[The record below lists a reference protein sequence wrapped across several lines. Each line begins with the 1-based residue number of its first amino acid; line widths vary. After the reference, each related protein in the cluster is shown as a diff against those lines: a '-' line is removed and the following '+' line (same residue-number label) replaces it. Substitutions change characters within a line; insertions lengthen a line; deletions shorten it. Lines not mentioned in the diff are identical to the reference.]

1 MTITLTAEKLV
12 FGGQALA
19 RAPEGQV
26 VFIWNAL
33 PGETVEVEITKKQ
46 KTHWEGN
53 AIKVLSP
60 SPERVLPVE
69 DHYMSCS
76 PWQILS
82 WEKEQEYKRA
92 TALETYKKIGHLDIE
107 PEMTQDERWEY
118 GYRNKMEYSFAERNG
133 QIVLAFFERGTKRF
147 QSIEP
152 CKLADPLINKTTEKI
167 LVWINKHKIP
177 LRSLRAVIVRSNLQ
191 GKTIAALFI
200 KDEMSF
206 PDYPEFDES
215 FGGFRLYFSNPR
227 CPAAIPTKL
236 LYSAGEDYL
245 SCRLKKYSSVGA
257 EHCSAPTEEFVDL
270 EFGLL
275 SFFQVHIPLF
285 EYALKDMG
293 DWIIPDKPLLDL
305 YSGVGSIGLPL
316 ADRVSEVL
324 CIDNNAEAIEFA
336 KKNIEK
342 NGLKNGEAVCS
353 PSEKITEAIT
363 SDKTVILDPPRAGL
377 HKDVTQALLE
387 AAPERI
393 LYLSCNISTQSRDV
407 QLLLEKYK
415 IVFSRLYNF
424 FPRTPHV
431 EGLVVLEKYE

>member
-1 MTITLTAEKLV
+1 
-12 FGGQALA
+12 
-19 RAPEGQV
+19 
-26 VFIWNAL
+26 
-33 PGETVEVEITKKQ
+33 
-46 KTHWEGN
+46 
-53 AIKVLSP
+53 
-60 SPERVLPVE
+60 
-69 DHYMSCS
+69 
-76 PWQILS
+76 
-82 WEKEQEYKRA
+82 
-92 TALETYKKIGHLDIE
+92 
-107 PEMTQDERWEY
+107 MTQDERWEY

-324 CIDNNAEAIEFA
+324 YYPF
-336 KKNIEK
+336 
-342 NGLKNGEAVCS
+342 
-353 PSEKITEAIT
+353 KIRIT
-363 SDKTVILDPPRAGL
+363 SIDFTMHQSGCR
-377 HKDVTQALLE
+377 
-387 AAPERI
+387 
-393 LYLSCNISTQSRDV
+393 QSRLCYKSFLIGAMV
-407 QLLLEKYK
+407 EKFLRSADSQAGWINTK
-415 IVFSRLYNF
+415 R
-424 FPRTPHV
+424 
-431 EGLVVLEKYE
+431 

>member
-1 MTITLTAEKLV
+1 MTITLTVEKLV

-60 SPERVLPVE
+60 SLERVLPVE

-107 PEMTQDERWEY
+107 PEMTQDERWQY

-152 CKLADPLINKTTEKI
+152 CKLADPLINKTTEKV

-200 KDEMSF
+200 KDEMEF

-236 LYSAGEDYL
+236 LYAAGEDYL
-245 SCRLKKYSSVGA
+245 SCRLGN
-257 EHCSAPTEEFVDL
+257 VDL

-293 DWIIPDKPLLDL
+293 EWILPHKPLLDL

-342 NGLKNGEAVCS
+342 NGLKNCEAVCS
-353 PSEKITEAIT
+353 PSEKITKAIT
-363 SDKTVILDPPRAGL
+363 PNKTVILDPPRAGL

-387 AAPERI
+387 AVPERI

-431 EGLVVLEKYE
+431 EGLVVLEKK